1 LYSFFINYKWILI
14 LLQHFPPARPPARP
28 AVLPLVFYPS
38 WHTVKC
44 TYVFLGM
51 GAAYLGFFFILS
63 HIFEDA
69 KALSSKD
76 KRVDWAEHQI
86 ESSSNLCGWKL
97 AYVCCRI

>member
-1 LYSFFINYKWILI
+1 
-14 LLQHFPPARPPARP
+14 
-28 AVLPLVFYPS
+28 
-38 WHTVKC
+38 
-44 TYVFLGM
+44 M

-97 AYVCCRI
+97 AYVAVALSNSRAFSMIACIWVVTTV